1 VTWRA
6 RARCT
11 LRAAEV
17 GPLADSAPAMGGA
30 SRPAHFERLGRVP
43 AAVVSLAA
51 MAPGVP
57 HAGPLIVES
66 PVTTVVVD
74 PGAVARRTPRG
85 SLVITP

>member
-1 VTWRA
+1 VR
-6 RARCT
+6 
-11 LRAAEV
+11 
-17 GPLADSAPAMGGA
+17 
-30 SRPAHFERLGRVP
+30 

-51 MAPGVP
+51 MPVDVP